1 MKKITVIIF
10 AFISL
15 LSFVRPATVAA
26 QSSIQQEDA
35 FNQLNAAAGQQGAG
49 LGERT
54 DPRTLVARFIR
65 IGLSLLGTIFLCLTV
80 YAGFLWMTAG
90 GNEEQ
95 AGKARRLL
103 YDAVIGLAI
112 VLAAYSLTY
121 FVSRLLVSST
131 GTSTQNQNQP
141 DYCLENPFAEQCQG

>member
-1 MKKITVIIF
+1 MQKIIVTIF
-10 AFISL
+10 TFASL
-15 LSFVRPATVAA
+15 LYFFSPTTVAA
-26 QSSIQQEDA
+26 QSSIRTDS
-35 FNQLNAAAGQQGAG
+35 FDQLQAAAGQQGAG

-90 GNEEQ
+90 GNDEQ

-121 FVSRLLVSST
+121 FVTRLLVGST
-131 GTSTQNQNQP
+131 GTQNQDLG
-141 DYCLENPFAEQCQG
+141 DYCIQNPLDNQCLG